1 MKKLRNLFLA
11 VLVLIVSVF
20 TVNVA
25 AEEAEDGTIT
35 IANAEAGRTY
45 ELYKIF
51 DLTYQGEGDNKKVAY
66 TVDEDWEDFFFGD
79 NAKGANFIDENNEAN
94 KALNPI
100 AYKGETYRMKIT
112 DDNVVE
118 LATLALEYASDLPA
132 NKVDYTDSLPEDSE
146 STTLT
151 FKVDLGYYLVY
162 PQGATEKNE
171 WSNGSIAALT
181 NMIKKITI
189 NVKAG
194 YPTLEKDVN
203 TFTFDVGQLANFTIK
218 GRVPDMVG
226 FESYTYTIHDAWTAG
241 LAYDES
247 KFNLVVKVGNT
258 TLEANQYGLTV
269 DATARTFDLDLS
281 DYVFDNGTVGDAIT
295 VTYSFVVTEDA
306 IMSDKTYNKAYL
318 EYSNNP
324 KTDDKGTTVP
334 SKEYVYSSRI
344 IIDKFDGKTE
354 EKLAG
359 AEFVLKNREG
369 KYYYFDEKTREVKW
383 VSSIEGS
390 DNEVGATKVVTK
402 ADGAATFEGLKN
414 GQYFLVETKAPE
426 GFNLLTEEVEVNIDG
441 RDAEDKTHKVPSDV
455 ENITSAIAN
464 YSGAQLPSTGGFG
477 TKLFVIIGSLL
488 AMISGVVLV
497 TNKRMAKEEM

>member
-25 AEEAEDGTIT
+25 AEEATTGTIT
-35 IANAEAGRTY
+35 IANATKDKVY
-45 ELYKIF
+45 ELYKMF
-51 DLTYQGEGDNKKVAY
+51 DLTYQGEGENKKIAY
-66 TVDEDWEDFFFGD
+66 TVDETWEGFFFGET
-79 NAKGANFIDENNEAN
+79 AKGAKFIVENTDAN

-100 AYKGETYRMKIT
+100 AYKGTTYRMNIT
-112 DDNVVE
+112 ESNVVE
-118 LATLALEYASDLPA
+118 LARLALEYAKP
-132 NKVDYTDSLPEDSE
+132 
-146 STTLT
+146 LT
-151 FKVDLGYYLVY
+151 ADASKTAAADGELVFDELVLGYYLVY

-171 WSNGSIAALT
+171 YSDGSIASLT
-181 NMIKKITI
+181 STAPDANI

-203 TFTFDVGQLANFTIK
+203 AFTFDVGQLANFTIK
-218 GRVPDMVG
+218 GTVPDTNG
-226 FESYTYTIHDAWTAG
+226 FTTYTYTIHDTWTAG
-241 LAYDES
+241 LAYDAS
-247 KFNLVVKVGNT
+247 KVNFVVTIDGETVNYNLTFTDSGFTLTIPVMNHQAKVGK
-258 TLEANQYGLTV
+258 E
-269 DATARTFDLDLS
+269 
-281 DYVFDNGTVGDAIT
+281 IK
-295 VTYSFVVTEDA
+295 VTYSLVVTEAA
-306 IMSDKTYNKAYL
+306 IMSSNTYNEAYL

-324 KTDDKGTTVP
+324 KNNSTGTTVP
-334 SKEYVYSSRI
+334 SREYVYSSRI

-359 AEFVLKNREG
+359 AEFVLKNKDG
-369 KYYYFDEKTREVKW
+369 KYYYFDEETREVKW

-390 DNEVGATKVVTK
+390 DNEIGATKVVTD
-402 ADGAATFEGLKN
+402 ADGAATFEGLKD

-426 GFNLLTEEVEVNIDG
+426 GYNLLTEAVEVNIEG
-441 RDAEDKTHKVPSDV
+441 QNAENQTHMIPSDV

-464 YSGAQLPSTGGFG
+464 FSGAQLPSTGGFG

-497 TNKRMAKEEM
+497 TNKRMAKEEI

>member
-25 AEEAEDGTIT
+25 AEEATTGTIT
-35 IANAEAGRTY
+35 IANATKDKVY
-45 ELYKIF
+45 ELYKMF
-51 DLTYQGEGDNKKVAY
+51 DLTYQGEGENKKIAY
-66 TVDEDWEDFFFGD
+66 TVDETWEGFFFGET
-79 NAKGANFIDENNEAN
+79 AKGAKFIVENTDAN

-100 AYKGETYRMKIT
+100 AYKGTTYRMNIT
-112 DDNVVE
+112 ESNVVE
-118 LATLALEYASDLPA
+118 LARLALEYAKP
-132 NKVDYTDSLPEDSE
+132 
-146 STTLT
+146 LT
-151 FKVDLGYYLVY
+151 ADASKTAAADGELVFDELVLGYYLVY

-171 WSNGSIAALT
+171 YSDGSIASLT
-181 NMIKKITI
+181 STAPDANI

-203 TFTFDVGQLANFTIK
+203 AFTFDVGQLANFTIK
-218 GRVPDMVG
+218 GTVPDTNG
-226 FESYTYTIHDAWTAG
+226 FTTYTYTIHDTWTAG
-241 LAYDES
+241 LAYDAS
-247 KFNLVVKVGNT
+247 KVNFVVTIDGETVNYNPTFTDSGFTLTIPVMNHQAKVGK
-258 TLEANQYGLTV
+258 E
-269 DATARTFDLDLS
+269 
-281 DYVFDNGTVGDAIT
+281 IK
-295 VTYSFVVTEDA
+295 VTYSLVVTEAA
-306 IMSDKTYNKAYL
+306 IMSSNTYNEAYL

-324 KTDDKGTTVP
+324 KNNSTGTTVP
-334 SKEYVYSSRI
+334 SREYVYSSRI

-359 AEFVLKNREG
+359 AEFVLKNKDG
-369 KYYYFDEKTREVKW
+369 KYYYFDEETREVKW

-390 DNEVGATKVVTK
+390 DNEIGATKVVTD
-402 ADGAATFEGLKN
+402 ADGAATFEGLKD

-426 GFNLLTEEVEVNIDG
+426 GYNLLTEAVEVNIEG
-441 RDAEDKTHKVPSDV
+441 QNAENQTHMIPSDV

-464 YSGAQLPSTGGFG
+464 FSGAQLPSTGGFG

-497 TNKRMAKEEM
+497 TNKRMAKEEI

>member
-25 AEEAEDGTIT
+25 AEEAKAGTIT

-66 TVDEDWEDFFFGD
+66 TIDEDWKNFFFGE
-79 NAKGANFIDENNEAN
+79 NAKGAKFIGENNEAN

-100 AYKGETYRMKIT
+100 AYKGKTYRMNIT
-112 DDNVVE
+112 NDNVVE

-171 WSNGSIAALT
+171 WSKGSIAALT
-181 NMIKKITI
+181 NMITDITI

-247 KFNLVVKVGNT
+247 KFNLVVKVGDT

-281 DYVFDNGTVGDAIT
+281 DYVFNNYLLDKEIVGDAIT

-306 IMSDKTYNKAYL
+306 IMSSNTFNAAYL

-359 AEFVLKNREG
+359 AEFVLENSNGE
-369 KYYYFDEKTREVKW
+369 YYYFDTTTKEVQW
-383 VSSIEGS
+383 VSNI
-390 DNEVGATKVVTK
+390 DNATKVITNEK
-402 ADGAATFEGLKN
+402 GAATFEGLKD

-426 GFNLLTEEVEVNIDG
+426 GFNLLTEKVEVNIEG
-441 RDAEDKTHKVPSDV
+441 QNTENETHRVPSTV
-455 ENITSAIAN
+455 EAITSAIAN

-477 TKLFVIIGSLL
+477 TKLFIIIGSLL

>member
-25 AEEAEDGTIT
+25 AEEATTGTIT
-35 IANAEAGRTY
+35 IANATKDKVY
-45 ELYKIF
+45 ELYKMF
-51 DLTYQGEGDNKKVAY
+51 DLTYQGEGENKKIAY
-66 TVDEDWEDFFFGD
+66 TVDETWEGFFFGET
-79 NAKGANFIDENNEAN
+79 AKGAKFIVENTDAN

-100 AYKGETYRMKIT
+100 AYKGTTYRMNIT
-112 DDNVVE
+112 ESNVVE
-118 LATLALEYASDLPA
+118 LARLALEYAKP
-132 NKVDYTDSLPEDSE
+132 
-146 STTLT
+146 LT
-151 FKVDLGYYLVY
+151 ADASKTAAADGELVFEELVLGYYLVY

-171 WSNGSIAALT
+171 YSSGSIAALT
-181 NMIKKITI
+181 STAPDANI

-203 TFTFDVGQLANFTIK
+203 AFTFDVGQLANFTIK
-218 GRVPDMVG
+218 GTVPDTNG
-226 FESYTYTIHDAWTAG
+226 FTTYTYTIHDTWTAG
-241 LAYDES
+241 LAYDAS
-247 KFNLVVKVGNT
+247 KVNFVVTIDGETVNYTPAFTANGFTLTIPVMNHQTKVGK
-258 TLEANQYGLTV
+258 E
-269 DATARTFDLDLS
+269 
-281 DYVFDNGTVGDAIT
+281 IK
-295 VTYSFVVTEDA
+295 VTYSLVVTEAA
-306 IMSDKTYNKAYL
+306 IMSSSTYNQAHL

-324 KTDDKGTTVP
+324 KNNSTGTTVP

-359 AEFVLKNREG
+359 AEFVLKNKDG
-369 KYYYFDEKTREVKW
+369 KYYYFDEETREVKW
-383 VSSIEGS
+383 VSSIDGS
-390 DNEVGATKVVTK
+390 DNEVGATKVVTN
-402 ADGAATFEGLKN
+402 ADGAATFEGLKD

-426 GFNLLTEEVEVNIDG
+426 GYNLLTEAVEVNING
-441 RDAEDKTHKVPSDV
+441 RDSEDKTHRIPSAV

-464 YSGAQLPSTGGFG
+464 FSGAQLPSTGGFG

-497 TNKRMAKEEM
+497 TNKRMAKEEI

>member
-25 AEEAEDGTIT
+25 AEEAGDTPAVEKPGKIT
-35 IANAEAGRTY
+35 ISNAKDKRTY
-45 ELYKIF
+45 DIYKIF
-51 DLTYQGEGDNKKVAY
+51 DLTYQGEGDNKKIAY
-66 TVDEDWEDFFFGD
+66 TFDEDWVDFFFGED
-79 NAKGANFIDENNEAN
+79 APGKDFIVENNKDDAAN
-94 KALNPI
+94 QALNPI
-100 AYKGETYRMKIT
+100 SHEGTTYRMNIVTEEDAVK
-112 DDNVVE
+112 
-118 LATLALEYASDLPA
+118 LAKLALEYARDLEAYASKTADADGELEFA
-132 NKVDYTDSLPEDSE
+132 NL
-146 STTLT
+146 
-151 FKVDLGYYLVY
+151 DLGYYLVY

-171 WSNGSIAALT
+171 YSKGSIAALT
-181 NMIKKITI
+181 STVPTVSI

-203 TFTFDVGQLANFTIK
+203 TFTFDVGQLANFTIT
-218 GRVPDMVG
+218 GTVPDTNG
-226 FESYTYTIHDAWTAG
+226 FRTYTYTIHDTWTAG
-241 LAYDES
+241 LAYDAS
-247 KFNLVVKVGNT
+247 KVNFVVTIDDEPVNYIPTFTASGFTLTIPVMNHQIQVGK
-258 TLEANQYGLTV
+258 E
-269 DATARTFDLDLS
+269 
-281 DYVFDNGTVGDAIT
+281 IK
-295 VTYSFVVTEDA
+295 VTYSLVVTEDA
-306 IMSDKTYNKAYL
+306 IMSSNTYNEAYL

-324 KTDDKGTTVP
+324 KNDETGTTVP

-344 IIDKFDGKTE
+344 IIDKFDGKTQ

-359 AEFVLKNREG
+359 AEFVLKNSNGE
-369 KYYYFDEKTREVKW
+369 YYYFDTTTNEVKW

-390 DNEVGATKVVTK
+390 DNEVGATKVVTNV
-402 ADGAATFEGLKN
+402 DGAATFEGLKD